1 MVECLASARARR
13 CARTDGRRQQ
23 RVSAIGFTLH
33 ALVDSGRRHLR
44 RNLSRIRRPVAGGES
59 GGRYA
64 PEAEFEPVHQDERPL
79 DRPRDEDRRSK
90 LGRTR
95 SSCFRVTDACRSIT
109 AQRPDIGE
117 VPAPTPPAPARDA
130 ARACGAM
137 NRGSY

>member
-1 MVECLASARARR
+1 MVECCASARVRHG
-13 CARTDGRRQQ
+13 ARTGGRRQQ
-23 RVSAIGFTLH
+23 RVSAIGFTLR

-44 RNLSRIRRPVAGGES
+44 RNLSKIRGPVADGES

-64 PEAEFEPVHQDERPL
+64 PEAEFERVHQDERPL
-79 DRPRDEDRRSK
+79 GRHRDEDRRSR

-95 SSCFRVTDACRSIT
+95 SSCLRVPDAGRSIT

-117 VPAPTPPAPARDA
+117 VRAPTPPASARDA
-130 ARACGAM
+130 ARAWGAM